1 MVNIV
6 VTSQA
11 EVCGIYT
18 SREKGR
24 NRERERERE
33 ITSYVKRLCVNR
45 RQNRRHMLTSGIFIS

>member
-1 MVNIV
+1 MACNTIGKKDMVNIV

-33 ITSYVKRLCVNR
+33 K
-45 RQNRRHMLTSGIFIS
+45 